1 MGTNNL
7 FNDVIRNDYIK
18 VKYNKDNDCAYING
32 VVKKIDKENKLLY
45 ILNLEIP
52 FKDIIEINK
61 ICL

>member
-7 FNDVIRNDYIK
+7 FNDIIRNDYIK
-18 VKYNKDNDCAYING
+18 VKYNKGNNCTNING

-52 FKDIIEINK
+52 FNDILEINK
-61 ICL
+61 ICM